1 MKLLSPSLVELHA
14 FLAVCR
20 LGSFRRAAEVLC
32 VTQAAVS
39 RAVQRLEQHLGDC
52 RLFERSPQGVV
63 LTEQG
68 RQLRQLTE
76 RHVMALESATALFQ
90 RPHAPGKLRLS
101 VIPTLGAKWLL
112 PRLPRFQ
119 ALHPSL
125 DIEMRQ
131 FRHDED
137 FSRDDVDVWIE
148 VKRPRRRWPTRL
160 QCTYLLGRDIV
171 PVCAPALLPRLK
183 QPSDLA
189 REVLLHHTNFPDNWA
204 RWADAAGLGGEP
216 RLGPGYDLSMNLIFA
231 AKEGVGIAITQ
242 PCLIERELQNGE
254 LVIPFAL
261 PVSTGRG
268 YFLCIDKDRP
278 TSAGQQAF
286 MQWVQEEAR
295 QAVDPVSAASAGPGR
310 PPV

>member
-20 LGSFRRAAEVLC
+20 LGSFRQAAEVLC

-52 RLFERSPQGVV
+52 RLFDRSPQGVV
-63 LTEQG
+63 LSEQG

-76 RHVMALESATALFQ
+76 RHVMALESATAQFQ
-90 RPHAPGKLRLS
+90 RPLAPGKLRLS
-101 VIPTLGAKWLL
+101 VIPTLGTKWLL

-119 ALHPSL
+119 AQHPGVE
-125 DIEMRQ
+125 IEMRQ

-137 FSRDDVDVWIE
+137 FSRDDVDVWID
-148 VKRPRRRWPTRL
+148 VKRPRRRWPTHL
-160 QCTYLLGRDIV
+160 QTTYLMGRDIV
-171 PVCAPALLPRLK
+171 PVCAPGLLPRLK
-183 QPSDLA
+183 QPGDLA

-204 RWADAAGLGGEP
+204 RWTRVAGLEGEL

-242 PCLIERELQNGE
+242 RCLIERELQNGE
-254 LVIPFAL
+254 LVVPFAL

-268 YFLCIDKDRP
+268 YFLCIDKGRP
-278 TSAGQQAF
+278 IHAGQQAF
-286 MQWVQEEAR
+286 MRWIQEEAR
-295 QAVDPVSAASAGPGR
+295 QAVDRVPAASTRPGT
-310 PPV
+310 